1 MVVVKVEMWPQGQ
14 ASKAYSLGTLTLALD
29 PDTKPTATRR
39 NYTWRI
45 TGRKGKTLKS
55 GRVEGHTPKSR
66 GVWDLL
72 LRTLQ
77 AAYGYRNLIYR
88 AAVEDATPDQG
99 EDPPPPPRQ
108 L

>member
-14 ASKAYSLGTLTLALD
+14 SSKAYSLGTLTLALD
-29 PDTKPTATRR
+29 PDTKPTDTRR

-45 TGRKGKTLKS
+45 TGRKGSTLKS

-77 AAYGYRNLIYR
+77 NAYGYRNSIPR
-88 AAVEDATPDQG
+88 AAVEDAAPDQG
-99 EDPPPPPRQ
+99 EDPPLPPRQ